1 MMALFLHALFQKIEK
16 MRCVVSLIVCLLLS
30 LAGGRLYA
38 QNERYTIRGEVVDAT
53 TRRGI
58 AYATVV
64 VEEQPTLGGSADSLG
79 RFVISGLKP
88 GIYRFGA
95 YSLGFE
101 PSVSAEYII
110 SSNSAPVEIKMEP
123 SATAI
128 DTLVVVRSLF
138 APVVQSP
145 VSMRRIGLQQIEKS
159 AGANR
164 DLSKVV
170 LSYPGVAFSPASN
183 RNDLLVRGGSPSE
196 NRFYVDGFSLPN
208 INHFSTQGASG
219 GPVGLINADLVR
231 EIELYSGAFPLS
243 TSGALSSVLDIEL
256 RNGNPEEQN
265 FKATLGASEVG
276 LSGSGHFSERSDY
289 IFSVRRSY
297 LQFLFQVLGLPFLPD
312 YYDALF
318 KVRTKLSAND
328 ELNFLVVGALD
339 DMTLNGETTT
349 ETGQYLLSYLPEI
362 EQQTLSAGVSYRHFS
377 GRNSNEL
384 YLSYS
389 YVGDGNLKYLDNDSS
404 SDDNL
409 LLDLRAREQQISL
422 RNENTNYFD
431 SFTLRYGAEVG
442 YTNYGV
448 DSYIKSYST
457 ATGDIVNYYDA
468 NLGLIKWGAFAGGEY
483 SHPNRR
489 FTASAGLRFDGNNYS
504 SKMSSFW
511 RYVSPRASMSYA
523 LSDKF
528 ALNFG
533 SGHYYQLPPLTALSY
548 TEADELVN
556 RDLSY
561 IGVWETTLGVDYTP
575 RRELKLSVEGFYKDY
590 SNMLLSLESG
600 IPLWDTGADY
610 GSIGAEA
617 LSNDVDGRAYGVEI
631 MARGEI
637 AKRLSSIASLTI
649 YKSEYRSSIE
659 SGYLPSAWDN
669 GYIFNLNAT
678 YSLPRNWSVAAKF
691 SAIGGAPYTPYDIA
705 LSSLV
710 GEWDTN
716 AQAQLD
722 YSLHHS
728 ERLKGYYQLDLRVD
742 KNYYFKNW
750 GLGIYLDIQNIT
762 VSQIIKADIPL
773 STGEIEDSSLPYDQQ
788 RYVMN
793 YIANESGVMLP
804 TIGISIEF

>member
-1 MMALFLHALFQKIEK
+1 
-16 MRCVVSLIVCLLLS
+16 MRGVILAILCLLS
-30 LAGGRLYA
+30 CAVSVNLYA
-38 QNERYTIRGEVVDAT
+38 QNERYTISGQVTDAT
-53 TRRGI
+53 TRRGV

-79 RFVISGLKP
+79 RFAISGLKP

-101 PSVSAEYII
+101 PTVSSEYII
-110 SSNSAPVEIKMEP
+110 SSNSAPVEIEMEP
-123 SATAI
+123 SATPI

-138 APVVQSP
+138 APLVQSP
-145 VSMRRIGLQQIEKS
+145 VSIRRIGLQQIEKS

-196 NRFYVDGFSLPN
+196 NRFYVDGFPIPN

-231 EIELYSGAFPLS
+231 EIDFYSGSFPLYS
-243 TSGALSSVLDIEL
+243 SGALSSVLDIEL
-256 RNGNPEEQN
+256 RNGNPDEQN

-276 LSGSGHFSERSDY
+276 LSGSGHLTERSDY

-297 LQFLFQVLGLPFLPD
+297 LQFLFEVLGLPFLPD

-318 KVRTKLSAND
+318 KVRTRLSESD
-328 ELNFLVVGALD
+328 ELNFLLIGALD
-339 DMTLNGETTT
+339 DMTLNQNTST
-349 ETGQYLLSYLPEI
+349 ETGEYLLSYLPEI

-377 GRNSNEL
+377 GRNSSAL

-389 YVGDGNLKYLDNDSS
+389 YVGDGNLKYMGNDSS
-404 SDDNL
+404 SEDNL
-409 LLDLRAREQQISL
+409 LLDLRAKEQQISL
-422 RNENTNYFD
+422 RNQNTNYFD
-431 SFTLRYGAEVG
+431 NFTMRYGAELG
-442 YTNYGV
+442 YTTYGV
-448 DSYIKSYST
+448 DSYIKSYSEKV
-457 ATGDIVNYYDA
+457 GDIVNYYDA
-468 NLGLIKWGAFAGGEY
+468 NLGLVKWGAFAGGEY
-483 SHPNRR
+483 RHPNRR
-489 FTASAGLRFDGNNYS
+489 FSASAGLRFDGCDYS
-504 SKMSSFW
+504 SRTAAFW
-511 RYVSPRASMSYA
+511 RHLSPRAALSYA

-528 ALNFG
+528 ALNVG

-548 TEADELVN
+548 TESTELVN

-561 IGVWETTLGVDYTP
+561 IGVWETTLGADYTP
-575 RRELKLSVEGFYKDY
+575 RREIKLSVEGFYKDY

-600 IPLWDTGADY
+600 TPLWDTGADY
-610 GSIGAEA
+610 GGIGAEA
-617 LSNDVDGRAYGVEI
+617 LSQNVDGRAYGVEI

-637 AKRLSSIASLTI
+637 ATKLSSIASLTI
-649 YKSEYRSSIE
+649 YRSEYRASVE
-659 SGYLPSAWDN
+659 SGYLPSAWDY

-678 YSLPRNWSVAAKF
+678 YSLPRNWGVAAKA
-691 SAIGGAPYTPYDIA
+691 SAIGGAPYTPYDLA
-705 LSSLV
+705 TSSLV
-710 GEWDTN
+710 GVWD
-716 AQAQLD
+716 ASGRAQLD

-728 ERLKGYYQLDLRVD
+728 ERFEGYYQLDLRVD

-762 VSQIIKADIPL
+762 VSKIIKADIPL
-773 STGEIEDSSLPYDQQ
+773 STGAIVDSSLPYDEQ

-793 YIANESGVMLP
+793 YIANQSGVMLP